1 MIPKKI
7 HYIWLGNKPL
17 DKVSW
22 QCIESWRKILPDYEI
37 ICWSDEECLEMIE
50 KNAYAKEAYE
60 RRKYAFVSDYLRL
73 YILFSRGGVYM
84 DTDVKVLKKLDRF
97 LRHGA
102 FTCFENKEMI
112 MRTLILSKKTE
123 NVILRRV

>member
-73 YILFSRGGVYM
+73 YILFSRGGGIYGHRCKSIKKIGSIFKPRRIYM
-84 DTDVKVLKKLDRF
+84 L
-97 LRHGA
+97 
-102 FTCFENKEMI
+102 
-112 MRTLILSKKTE
+112 
-123 NVILRRV
+123 

>member
-73 YILFSRGGVYM
+73 YILFSRGVYM
-84 DTDVKVLKKLDRF
+84 DTDVKVLKKLD
-97 LRHGA
+97 
-102 FTCFENKEMI
+102 
-112 MRTLILSKKTE
+112 
-123 NVILRRV
+123 